1 MPHTDKDLTAAVE
14 ALVRVLTQ
22 EQEILETL
30 VRRMAGSAM
39 MVASGEHRY
48 LGMASD
54 EIAQTREELGAMEVA
69 RSLVAD
75 DIAEQLEMST
85 EEATLTNITARV
97 PIHYASTLEAQ
108 LADLR
113 RLVDEI
119 RDLAAS
125 GAEASTDRLQQLRK
139 TVEGVG
145 RFGAG

>member
-1 MPHTDKDLTAAVE
+1 MPNTDKNLTAAVE

-54 EIAQTREELGAMEVA
+54 EIADTRKELGAMEIA
-69 RSLVAD
+69 RSLVVED
-75 DIAEQLEMST
+75 LAEQLNLPA
-85 EEATLTNITARV
+85 EEATLSTITARV
-97 PIHYASTLEAQ
+97 PLHYATTLESQ

-113 RLVDEI
+113 RLVEEI
-119 RDLAAS
+119 QDLADS
-125 GAEASTDRLQQLRK
+125 GAEASADRLLQLRK
-139 TVEGVG
+139 TVESVG
-145 RFGAG
+145 RFGAA

>member
-1 MPHTDKDLTAAVE
+1 MPKTDPNLTAAVE

-54 EIAQTREELGAMEVA
+54 EIAETREELGAMELA
-69 RSLVAD
+69 RSLVVD
-75 DIAEQLEMST
+75 DLAGQLDLSI
-85 EEATLTNITARV
+85 EEATLATIVTRV
-97 PIHYASTLEAQ
+97 PIHYATTLEAQ
-108 LADLR
+108 LTDLR
-113 RLVDEI
+113 RLVAEVQ
-119 RDLAAS
+119 DLAES
-125 GAEASTDRLQQLRK
+125 GAEASADRLQQLRK

-145 RFGAG
+145 RFGAS

>member
-1 MPHTDKDLTAAVE
+1 MPDTDKNLTAAVE

-69 RSLVAD
+69 RALVVD
-75 DIAEQLEMST
+75 DIAEQLNLT
-85 EEATLTNITARV
+85 DGEATLATIASRV
-97 PIHYASTLEAQ
+97 PLHYATTLEGQ

-113 RLVDEI
+113 RLVGEI
-119 RDLAAS
+119 QDLADS
-125 GAEASTDRLQQLRK
+125 GAEASADRLQQIRK

-145 RFGAG
+145 RFGAN

>member
-1 MPHTDKDLTAAVE
+1 MPDTDKNLTAAVE

-69 RSLVAD
+69 RALVVD
-75 DIAEQLEMST
+75 DIAEQLNLT
-85 EEATLTNITARV
+85 DGEATLATIASRV
-97 PIHYASTLEAQ
+97 PLHYATTLEAQ

-113 RLVDEI
+113 RLVGEI
-119 RDLAAS
+119 QDLADS
-125 GAEASTDRLQQLRK
+125 GAEASADRLQQIRK

-145 RFGAG
+145 RFGAN